1 MGRFTNQDEQIPILS
16 GPKKGFPNGTDN
28 ACCFHSTLKR
38 FKGTR
43 LPKGLSVLLEFQKM
57 LKEKRWVIYT
67 QVNKSV
73 NLELTYDSALPLLGI
88 EP

>member
-1 MGRFTNQDEQIPILS
+1 MGLFPNQDEQIPILS

-28 ACCFHSTLKR
+28 GCCFHSTLKR

-43 LPKGLSVLLEFQKM
+43 LPKGLSVLLEFQKL

-73 NLELTYDSALPLLGI
+73 NLELPYDPALPLLGI